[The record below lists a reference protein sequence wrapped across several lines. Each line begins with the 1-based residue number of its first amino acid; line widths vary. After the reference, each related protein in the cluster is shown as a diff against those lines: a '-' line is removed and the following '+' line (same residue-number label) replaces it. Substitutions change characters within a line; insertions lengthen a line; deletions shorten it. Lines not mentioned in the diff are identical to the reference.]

1 MYTYDVLIFLWCQ
14 FRYPHQNMLVS
25 YNLCLVSAINW
36 VHGDSKFI
44 LYFRFEES
52 AVYLLSEAIFLKHRK
67 SLFHPPKTCEGN
79 RNKPFC
85 IHPFSLPWDSIFFAG
100 VSKLGHWLPK
110 SRKRVGTRWL
120 LLPRTMAQGW
130 GWVRRT
136 MGGGGT
142 VAKSCCGVA
151 SRKSQ
156 FSPPKCRMSSRW
168 RASTDPRF
176 FSGNASFSNFCEK
189 NFFARKS
196 SNLSLSSCH
205 VTLLLTLL

>member
-1 MYTYDVLIFLWCQ
+1 
-14 FRYPHQNMLVS
+14 MLVS

-52 AVYLLSEAIFLKHRK
+52 AVYLLSELIFLKHRK

-85 IHPFSLPWDSIFFAG
+85 IHPFSLPWDNIFFRR

-136 MGGGGT
+136 MGGWGNCGEKLLWCRKQE
-142 VAKSCCGVA
+142 KSIFAAEVSDVKSVTRFNGSEVFFRQRLLFKLL
-151 SRKSQ
+151 RK
-156 FSPPKCRMSSRW
+156 
-168 RASTDPRF
+168 
-176 FSGNASFSNFCEK
+176 K
-189 NFFARKS
+189 NFLHGKARI
-196 SNLSLSSCH
+196 CR
-205 VTLLLTLL
+205 